1 MMAFVEGG
9 MFVQLRHT
17 LRNHLR
23 SKERTMNQSVHRMLI
38 VITQ

>member
-9 MFVQLRHT
+9 KVAQFRHT
-17 LRNHLR
+17 SRNHPR
-23 SKERTMNQSVHRMLI
+23 SKPRAMNQSVHRMLT